1 MSNLFLSHFPFSE
14 LILTLSFL
22 VFSGLAN
29 LSGCFVVEVSFVLLL
44 LKISKRKI
52 DALGPPFLMML
63 FFFLDKQTEIMY

>member
-1 MSNLFLSHFPFSE
+1 MFAAFS
-14 LILTLSFL
+14 IFRIDPNFIISCIFRACKL
-22 VFSGLAN
+22 VWLLCCRGK
-29 LSGCFVVEVSFVLLL
+29 FVLLL